1 MSAPAGRP
9 RIGVLGAGNMAAALL
24 RGWLHAG
31 WPASHLACSSSG
43 AGQGA
48 QRLASG
54 LGVRAVDN
62 AAVAGHAE
70 LLVAAVKPQQLI
82 PALQSCRG
90 AEVPRL
96 VLSVAAGVARK
107 AAAQALPWPEVQVA
121 RAMPNLAVAG
131 GDGLLALSAEGL
143 EQGPRE
149 LLGQCLPSLG
159 QVLELPE
166 AAMDAA
172 TAVLGSG
179 PAYVLELGGALAE
192 AAESAGLDPAAAAA
206 MARAVL
212 RAAAAMVE
220 AGEAED
226 AQKAGL
232 DELVRRVTSPQ
243 GTTAAALQ
251 VLRGRG
257 LREAL
262 REAVAAA
269 TARGAELGA
278 EATGNPQDG
287 EGGP

>member
-1 MSAPAGRP
+1 MSADVDRP

-24 RGWLHAG
+24 RGWLQAG
-31 WPASHLACSSSG
+31 WPPSRLACSSGG
-43 AGQGA
+43 AGEGA
-48 QRLASG
+48 RRLAG
-54 LGVRAVDN
+54 DLGVRAADN
-62 AAVAGHAE
+62 AAVAGDAE

-82 PALQSCRG
+82 PALRSCGG
-90 AEVPRL
+90 AEAPRL
-96 VLSVAAGVARK
+96 VLSVAAGVERGAL
-107 AAAQALPWPEVQVA
+107 AGALPWPDTGVA

-131 GDGLLALSAEGL
+131 GQGVLALSAEGL
-143 EQGPRE
+143 QPQPRE
-149 LLGQCLPSLG
+149 LLDRCLQPLG

-179 PAYVLELGGALAE
+179 PAYVLELGGALAG

-206 MARAVL
+206 MTRAVL

-220 AGEAED
+220 DGVED
-226 AQKAGL
+226 GGQSGAGL
-232 DELVRRVTSPQ
+232 EELVRRVTSPQ

-251 VLRGRG
+251 VLRGSG
-257 LREAL
+257 LQEAV

-278 EATGNPQDG
+278 EAARDRDG
-287 EGGP
+287 EG